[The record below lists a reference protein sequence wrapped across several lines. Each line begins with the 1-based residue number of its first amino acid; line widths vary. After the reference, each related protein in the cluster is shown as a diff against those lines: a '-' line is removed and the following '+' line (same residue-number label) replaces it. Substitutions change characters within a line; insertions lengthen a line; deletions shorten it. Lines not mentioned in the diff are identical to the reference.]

1 MKKILI
7 EEEEEIILPKKVI
20 GKKEIPKKM
29 IVEKELP
36 KKMIVEK
43 ELPNVQPEPVKEEV
57 RRYPGYYEIRPFEP
71 LPSIEIKEFPKVER
85 PKVERPKAEK
95 PKVIARPLEGTP
107 YYVLDK
113 SCVIID
119 KATCLVIGYWYNGKL
134 VEKQNQDVLD
144 MCRRY
149 NLHFF
154 HPSLLIW

>member
-1 MKKILI
+1 MVILIQMKKILI

-20 GKKEIPKKM
+20 GK
-29 IVEKELP
+29 KELP

-71 LPSIEIKEFPKVER
+71 LPSIEIKEL